1 MLENFWVAFSGA
13 FALGFLSSISPCPLA
28 TNIAAVSYIGKSF
41 GRADKLLQSGFAYAF
56 GRAVAYTVLAA
67 ILSLAVCSAQTVV
80 QAVAMQIYFW
90 SGPFLILL
98 GMAFC
103 GMFTMNLGFM
113 TNERLEKVMKN
124 AGIINSFLLGVL
136 FALTFC
142 PTSAAAFLAL
152 LGLCA
157 KANSIILMPMIYGLA
172 TAIPVLVCAII
183 LAITPQ
189 YLGSVF
195 KIITKMDFWIRNI
208 AGVVFIGLGIWF
220 SLVYVWMR

>member
-1 MLENFWVAFSGA
+1 MLENFWVAFSSA

-113 TNERLEKVMKN
+113 TNERLEKVMKR

-152 LGLCA
+152 LGFCA

-195 KIITKMDFWIRNI
+195 NIITKMDFWIRNI

-220 SLVYVWMR
+220 SLVYVWLR

>member
-1 MLENFWVAFSGA
+1 MLENFWVAFSSA

-41 GRADKLLQSGFAYAF
+41 GRADKLLKSGFAYAF

-208 AGVVFIGLGIWF
+208 AGVIFIGLGIWF

>member
-1 MLENFWVAFSGA
+1 MLENFWVAFSSA
-13 FALGFLSSISPCPLA
+13 FALGFLSSINPCPLA

>member
-1 MLENFWVAFSGA
+1 MLENFWVAFSSA
-13 FALGFLSSISPCPLA
+13 IALGFLSSISPCPLA